1 MPSAAAF
8 SFARCSLICLKETCL
23 AEPTE
28 ADCIEVGRKCERSA
42 IAGRLIEAP
51 FCRCRNEAS
60 LYSLRPD
67 AARLYAAVL
76 PYEKVCCEGCRLRGA
91 PPPTLE
97 ESERSW
103 VVLMLYW
110 CMGGVK
116 MAKGDAGIGMVQMEM
131 KELDEEGGLLED
143 VVALRSSEWLR
154 WADDLFALDVEESLL
169 RLRPRLPSGA
179 LPSLTIVPSLP
190 SIHTYVHPPSFLLV
204 VAIAVVH

>member
-1 MPSAAAF
+1 M
-8 SFARCSLICLKETCL
+8 
-23 AEPTE
+23 
-28 ADCIEVGRKCERSA
+28 
-42 IAGRLIEAP
+42 
-51 FCRCRNEAS
+51 
-60 LYSLRPD
+60 
-67 AARLYAAVL
+67 
-76 PYEKVCCEGCRLRGA
+76 
-91 PPPTLE
+91 
-97 ESERSW
+97 
-103 VVLMLYW
+103 LMLYW

-204 VAIAVVH
+204 VAVAIAVAH